1 MRGRATLSA
10 ALICSFTHKCSYCNE
25 RLGSRRFT
33 ITKEVRVND
42 KIRSRQVRVIDADGN
57 QLGVLAVDQ
66 AIELARAQGQDL
78 VEVAPQADP
87 PVCRILDYGKYK
99 YQQSKRSQAAKRKQR
114 VIQVKEVKFR
124 PKTDEHDYLFK
135 VEHVRRFLRDGNK
148 AKVTIMFRGR
158 EMAHTDIGRKI
169 LDRVIV
175 DISDTG
181 QVENPPRLEGR
192 NMSMILGPKGTS

>member
-1 MRGRATLSA
+1 
-10 ALICSFTHKCSYCNE
+10 
-25 RLGSRRFT
+25 
-33 ITKEVRVND
+33 
-42 KIRSRQVRVIDADGN
+42 
-57 QLGVLAVDQ
+57 VLAVDQ

>member
-1 MRGRATLSA
+1 
-10 ALICSFTHKCSYCNE
+10 
-25 RLGSRRFT
+25 
-33 ITKEVRVND
+33 
-42 KIRSRQVRVIDADGN
+42 
-57 QLGVLAVDQ
+57 VLTVDQ